1 MTNIERVNEI
11 TAELKSFSKNRYCRE
26 EILPELFALQDEMV
40 NLTFNG
46 DHSENAQLKI
56 WDVKRHFQN
65 LNEESGYI
73 AEDAFKKFEFGCDD
87 FGNLIRS
94 EISGR
99 RGEEKAFRCL
109 KTLRSQNKILTNI
122 ELEHEDLRCEIDAIV
137 ITRKAIFII
146 EVKNTGK
153 DIIIDEK
160 GNYYRLSQYQSL
172 DKNIG
177 ERMNEKVYLLKK
189 VLEDSGIKNI
199 NIETYLL
206 FTNSSIQVD
215 NQYPYLKE
223 CYLSN
228 LCHLIDKYSGSII
241 YSDSDLNKIFE
252 IVSDVKCRGTYPISM
267 DINQFKLDFA
277 TVMAALESASE
288 ERNEYDF
295 VAGEHRYVPFKR
307 FFGVPPYDVTEDI
320 PDEENFDYHVPN
332 CFDKLRSNP
341 VVKKGAIALG
351 VAGLA
356 AVAACKLIKK

>member
-1 MTNIERVNEI
+1 MTNIERINAI
-11 TAELKSFSKNRYCRE
+11 TGELKSFSKERYSRE

-65 LNEESGYI
+65 LNEESGHI
-73 AEDAFKKFEFGCDD
+73 ADEEFKKFELSCND
-87 FGNLIRS
+87 FSNLIKS
-94 EISGR
+94 EISGQ

-109 KTLRSQNKILTNI
+109 KALRSQNKILTNI
-122 ELEHEDLRCEIDAIV
+122 ELKHEDLRCEIDAIV
-137 ITRKAIFII
+137 ITRKAIFVI

-160 GNYYRLSQYQSL
+160 GNYFRLSQHQSL

-177 ERMNEKVYLLKK
+177 ERMNEKVYLLQK
-189 VLEDSGIKNI
+189 VLEDSGIKNL
-199 NIETYLL
+199 NIESYLL

-215 NQYPYLKE
+215 NQYPYLRE

-228 LCHLIDKYSGSII
+228 LCHLIDRYSGRII
-241 YSDSDLNKIFE
+241 YSDQDLNKMYE
-252 IVSDVKCRGTYPISM
+252 IISDVKCREKYPISM

-288 ERNEYDF
+288 ERNNEEC
-295 VAGEHRYVPFKR
+295 VIEEHKSVLLKR
-307 FFGVPPYDVTEDI
+307 FFGIPTDDEIEDI
-320 PDEENFDYHVPN
+320 PEEECFDCHVPN
-332 CFDKLRSNP
+332 CFDKLRNSP
-341 VVKKGAIALG
+341 AVKKGAIALG